1 MAASPDT
8 WLGLRPVFPILIF
21 ERKLTSA
28 DLAKAVKGFP
38 HNCWSLRDPGHLLPT
53 ATERKDSRLPVWN
66 PTEPVVVGGLGGG
79 SVRSEEQLVMAQLLS
94 QNFWF

>member
-38 HNCWSLRDPGHLLPT
+38 HNFWSLRDPGHLLPT
-53 ATERKDSRLPVWN
+53 DTERKDSAARL
-66 PTEPVVVGGLGGG
+66 EPHRACGSGGMRGWEC
-79 SVRSEEQLVMAQLLS
+79 RSEEQVVMAQLLS